1 MTAGNDIPGAAA
13 AWLIRLEGQTT
24 PQMWDEFQAW
34 IEADKRHEAA
44 FIRLRTAWTHCDRF
58 KLLRP
63 ADGRV
68 DRNLLADLGLPEP
81 EAPAESPPL
90 EINTVR
96 PVAPR
101 RAAGASRD
109 SLRCAPVI
117 DKIPRLDRRQWLIAA
132 GAVAALG
139 AGPGLLAWLT
149 TKRYRWTY
157 YETAVG
163 DSRKAV
169 LADRS
174 SVLLNTDSRLR
185 VRLASARRDSELLK
199 GEALFTVAQDKLRPF
214 YVKAAGTL
222 VCAVGTSFTVR
233 IRDDRSVEVVVADGR
248 ITVGSAD
255 RNLHA
260 HPVLDSSAPYAGAGD
275 HVVFGQGSWVI
286 KHQSPDYVARKLAWT
301 SGRISFD
308 GETLSDAV
316 HEFNRYNRR
325 HFAIADPAIARIR
338 VGGLFDAT
346 DPESFAATL
355 EKHFGVHRMPAVQ
368 GDDDVIRL
376 VSSGQR
382 MAPRT

>member
-1 MTAGNDIPGAAA
+1 MTPGNDIPEAAA

-63 ADGRV
+63 DDGRI
-68 DRNLLADLGLPEP
+68 DRNLLAYLGLPEL
-81 EAPAESPPL
+81 EAPVEAAPL
-90 EINTVR
+90 EPNTPP
-96 PVAPR
+96 PVA
-101 RAAGASRD
+101 AET
-109 SLRCAPVI
+109 
-117 DKIPRLDRRQWLIAA
+117 PRLDRRQWLIAA

-157 YETAVG
+157 YETSVG
-163 DSRKAV
+163 DSRKAM

-233 IRDDRSVEVVVADGR
+233 IREDRSVEVLVADGR
-248 ITVGSAD
+248 VTIGSAD
-255 RNLHA
+255 QSLHT
-260 HPVLDSSAPYAGAGD
+260 HPVLDSSAPYAGADD
-275 HVVFGQGSWVI
+275 HVVFGQGAWVI

-308 GETLSDAV
+308 GETLSEAV

-325 HFAIADPAIARIR
+325 HFAIADPAIARLR

-355 EKHFGVHRMPAVQ
+355 EKHFGVRRMPAVQ

>member
-13 AWLIRLEGQTT
+13 AWLIRLEGQTS
-24 PQMWDEFQAW
+24 PHMWDEFQAW

-68 DRNLLADLGLPEP
+68 DRNLLVDLGLPEP
-81 EAPAESPPL
+81 EAVAKAATFEANSRATAMDEPA
-90 EINTVR
+90 
-96 PVAPR
+96 
-101 RAAGASRD
+101 
-109 SLRCAPVI
+109 
-117 DKIPRLDRRQWLIAA
+117 RLDRRQWLIAA

-157 YETAVG
+157 YETGIG

-174 SVLLNTDSRLR
+174 AVLLNTDSRLR
-185 VRLASARRDSELLK
+185 VRLASSRRDSELLR

-214 YVKAAGTL
+214 YVKAASTL

-233 IRDDRSVEVVVADGR
+233 IRDDSSVEVLVAEGR
-248 ITVGSAD
+248 VTIGAAD
-255 RNLHA
+255 RSLHNQ
-260 HPVLDSSAPYAGAGD
+260 VLGSSAPYGAAGD
-275 HVVFGQGSWVI
+275 HIVFDQGTWTI
-286 KHQSPDYVARKLAWT
+286 KHQTSDYVARKLAWT

-308 GETLSDAV
+308 GETLSEAV
-316 HEFNRYNRR
+316 HELNRYNRR
-325 HFAIADPAIARIR
+325 HLAIADPAIARIR

-355 EKHFGVHRMPAVQ
+355 EKHFGVQRMPAVQ

-376 VSSGQR
+376 VSSDHR

>member
-1 MTAGNDIPGAAA
+1 MTAGNEIPAAAA

-81 EAPAESPPL
+81 EAVAEAAATSEANSREALPDEPA
-90 EINTVR
+90 R
-96 PVAPR
+96 M
-101 RAAGASRD
+101 
-109 SLRCAPVI
+109 
-117 DKIPRLDRRQWLIAA
+117 DRRQWLIAA
-132 GAVAALG
+132 GALAALG

-157 YETAVG
+157 YETG
-163 DSRKAV
+163 IGHSRKAV
-169 LADRS
+169 LPDRS

-185 VRLASARRDSELLK
+185 VRLASARRDSELLR

-233 IRDDRSVEVVVADGR
+233 IRDDSSVEVLVAEGR
-248 ITVGSAD
+248 VSIGAAD
-255 RNLHA
+255 RSVHNQ
-260 HPVLDSSAPYAGAGD
+260 VLGSTAPYGGAGD
-275 HVVFGQGSWVI
+275 HILFDQGAWTI
-286 KHQSPDYVARKLAWT
+286 KHQTPDYVARKLAWT

-308 GETLSDAV
+308 GETLSEAV

-355 EKHFGVHRMPAVQ
+355 EKHFGVQRMPAVQ

-376 VSSGQR
+376 VSSDHR

>member
-68 DRNLLADLGLPEP
+68 DRNLLADMGLPEP
-81 EAPAESPPL
+81 ESLPGLESNSL
-90 EINTVR
+90 
-96 PVAPR
+96 AHGS
-101 RAAGASRD
+101 AGLD
-109 SLRCAPVI
+109 PI
-117 DKIPRLDRRQWLIAA
+117 PEEPPRLDRRQWLIAA

-139 AGPGLLAWLT
+139 AGPGLLDWLT

-157 YETAVG
+157 YETGVG

-169 LADRS
+169 LSDRS
-174 SVLLNTDSRLR
+174 SVVLNTDSRLR
-185 VRLASARRDSELLK
+185 VRLASARRDSELLR
-199 GEALFTVAQDKLRPF
+199 GEALFTVTQDKLRPF

-233 IRDDRSVEVVVADGR
+233 IRDDRSVEVLVADGR
-248 ITVGSAD
+248 VAIGTSEHNPHG
-255 RNLHA
+255 R
-260 HPVLDSSAPYAGAGD
+260 PVLDSSAPYAAAGD
-275 HVVFGQGSWVI
+275 HIIFGQGSWRI
-286 KHQSPDYVARKLAWT
+286 QHEASSYVQRKLAWT

-308 GETLSDAV
+308 GETLAEAV
-316 HEFNRYNRR
+316 REFNRYNRR

-338 VGGLFDAT
+338 VGGLFEAT

-355 EKHFGVHRMPAVQ
+355 EKHFGVRRMPAVQ

-376 VSSGQR
+376 VSSSQR

>member
-1 MTAGNDIPGAAA
+1 MTAENDIPGAAA

-44 FIRLRTAWTHCDRF
+44 FIRLRTAWTHCDRL

-63 ADGRV
+63 SDGRV
-68 DRNLLADLGLPEP
+68 DRNLLADMELRESAAIAAAAASSTHRP
-81 EAPAESPPL
+81 EAVRAE
-90 EINTVR
+90 
-96 PVAPR
+96 PV
-101 RAAGASRD
+101 
-109 SLRCAPVI
+109 
-117 DKIPRLDRRQWLIAA
+117 RLDRRQWLIAA

-157 YETAVG
+157 YETGIG

-169 LADRS
+169 LPDRS
-174 SVLLNTDSRLR
+174 SVVLNTDSRLR
-185 VRLASARRDSELLK
+185 VRLASARRDTELLR
-199 GEALFTVAQDKLRPF
+199 GEALFSVAQDKLRPF

-222 VCAVGTSFTVR
+222 VCAVGTAFTVR
-233 IRDDRSVEVVVADGR
+233 IRDDSSVEVLVEEGRVALGTSDQNSR
-248 ITVGSAD
+248 SRPHLGST
-255 RNLHA
+255 
-260 HPVLDSSAPYAGAGD
+260 APYAAAGD
-275 HVVFGQGSWVI
+275 HITFGKGSWVVQ
-286 KHQSPDYVARKLAWT
+286 HQGPDYIARKLAWT

-308 GETLSDAV
+308 GETLSEAV

-355 EKHFGVHRMPAVQ
+355 EKHFGVRSMPAVQ

-376 VSSGQR
+376 VSSSQR